1 MGPDYSGLFFFSA
14 FTNIITW
21 LQKFIVII
29 YTGKVPRIIFAPVL
43 YYLSRKAEGCGPMKP

>member
-21 LQKFIVII
+21 LQKFIA
-29 YTGKVPRIIFAPVL
+29 IFTPVRFPG
-43 YYLSRKAEGCGPMKP
+43 LSLHQFFITYQERLRDVAR